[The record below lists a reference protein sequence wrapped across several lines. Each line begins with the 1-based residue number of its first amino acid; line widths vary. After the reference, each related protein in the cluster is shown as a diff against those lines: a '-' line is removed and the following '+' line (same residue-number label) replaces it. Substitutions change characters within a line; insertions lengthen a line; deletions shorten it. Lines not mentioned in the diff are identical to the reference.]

1 MPRKFI
7 PKNLRET
14 DRTNLELA
22 FKYRIEHNTSIRK
35 AAQEFGVKVMTL
47 QDAFTRSK
55 AKSDG
60 HTFLMPQENFNKVF
74 NKNEEAMLC
83 QYAIQ
88 VARLFYGMTR
98 KEFRRLAYDYAVA
111 CKCSNIPANWH
122 ATQLANE
129 NWYYSFMQRHPNL
142 TLKSPEGMSIARIA
156 SFNKVNVATF
166 FTAYTSAM
174 EKYEFTP
181 DRIFNVDESS
191 ISTVVKPVKVL
202 CESGQP
208 VAAQITRERGASMT
222 FVGIINAAGQFLP
235 PVFIIGRKRAND
247 EFLRGTIHGT
257 KAIFHESGWMNGEC
271 WLQTIQHIHEK
282 TNSTPE
288 NKILLIMDNAECHMT
303 IGAVKYAIDNGI
315 VIVTLPP
322 HTTARLQPLDVSI
335 YGPFKTCYRVMV
347 HDYQLSHPHTPIREQ
362 QVPEMACNAWIKAC
376 TPANVL
382 SGFRSTGIW
391 PINRDIFTELDFF
404 GATVCE
410 REEPTSTTGP
420 SMPTSTQPEPSTILL
435 DLPEPSMS
443 PGLPEPSMSPLPEPQ
458 ELWPILSAPAPPEP
472 AGETD
477 AQVQATATGPSPEH
491 VRPYPKAPAR
501 PQGKGRSR
509 VKSCILTEDP
519 AAIQMLMDKDEKR
532 RKVTQKKNPQTKSA
546 KKTAPGRSKRKQSCS
561 YKEKDS
567 DSDPNIQM
575 ELNDSSEYSEENFS
589 DEPEEVNVFQQKDPE
604 VEDYLLVEL
613 EVEEGKT
620 KGTKVNCIAKVL
632 GVEPL
637 NVINVSFM
645 RKSTKMLNTFVF
657 PAAEDEGE
665 VKPDQVKG
673 VLFPPVPA
681 STPRLQRFV
690 RFPHSLLSY
699 NIK

>member
-22 FKYRIEHNTSIRK
+22 FNYRIEHNTSIRR
-35 AAQEFGVKVMTL
+35 AAREFGVKVMTL

-60 HTFLMPQENFNKVF
+60 HTFVIPQENFNKIF
-74 NKNEEAMLC
+74 NKNQEEMLC
-83 QYAIQ
+83 KYAIH

-98 KEFRRLAYDYAVA
+98 KEFRRLAYEYAVA

-129 NWYYSFMQRHPNL
+129 NWYYSFMERHTSL
-142 TLKSPEGMSIARIA
+142 TLKSPEGMSIARIS

-174 EKYEFTP
+174 DKYKFTP

-208 VAAQITRERGASMT
+208 VAAQVTQERGASMT
-222 FVGIINAAGQFLP
+222 FVGIVNAAGQFLP
-235 PVFIIGRKRAND
+235 PVFIIPRKRVND

-257 KAIFHESGWMNGEC
+257 KGIFHESGWMNGEC
-271 WLQTIQHIHEK
+271 WLQTIEHIHEK

-315 VIVTLPP
+315 VILTLPP

-335 YGPFKTCYRVMV
+335 YGPFKACYKVMV
-347 HDYQLSHPHTPIREQ
+347 HDYQLTHPHSPVREQ

-391 PINRDIFTELDFF
+391 PINREIFTELDFV
-404 GATVCE
+404 GTTVCE
-410 REEPTSTTGP
+410 REEPISTTGP
-420 SMPTSTQPEPSTILL
+420 SMPTSPQPEPSTSQ
-435 DLPEPSMS
+435 PEPSMS
-443 PGLPEPSMSPLPEPQ
+443 PAPQ
-458 ELWPILSAPAPPEP
+458 EP

-477 AQVQATATGPSPEH
+477 AQVQATATGPSPEQ

-501 PQGKGRSR
+501 PKGKGRPR
-509 VKSCILTEDP
+509 LKSCILTEDP
-519 AAIQMLMDKDEKR
+519 AAIQMLMNKDEKK
-532 RKVTQKKNPQTKSA
+532 RKVAQKNAQTKSA
-546 KKTAPGRSKRKQSCS
+546 KTTATRRSKRNQSCS
-561 YKEKDS
+561 YNEKDS

-575 ELNDSSEYSEENFS
+575 EFNDSSEYSEENFS
-589 DEPEEVNVFQQKDPE
+589 DEPEEVNVFQEKDPE
-604 VEDYLLVEL
+604 VGDYLLVEL

-620 KGTKVNCIAKVL
+620 KGTKVNYIAKVL
-632 GVEPL
+632 GVEPPS
-637 NVINVSFM
+637 VNVSFM

-657 PAAEDEGE
+657 PAIEDEGE

-681 STPRLQRFV
+681 PTPRLQRFI
-690 RFPHSLLSY
+690 RFPYSLLSY